1 MGQAGH
7 RCPESALA
15 VDRSI
20 EIQHDASTPDMH
32 MTCNAGDVV
41 PALQFN
47 VFPGIREFVSA

>member
-15 VDRSI
+15 VDRRI

-47 VFPGIREFVSA
+47 VFPGIRECVSA